1 MKSEECESLCKI
13 VSEHDAMA
21 DSGKTAEEIV
31 SLYYDM
37 DSVAYVAMQRG
48 IRASQRFKIASMIKP
63 DVAYA
68 SLWIDGFI
76 AGMKCKGEENEKV
89 QEQTK

>member
-1 MKSEECESLCKI
+1 MKSEDCENLCRV
-13 VSEHDAMA
+13 VSEHDSMS

-37 DSVAYVAMQRG
+37 DSVAHVAMQRG
-48 IRASQRFKIASMIKP
+48 MRAQRRFRRISEMEP
-63 DVAYA
+63 EVAYA
-68 SLWIDGFI
+68 SVWVDGFI

-89 QEQTK
+89 QE